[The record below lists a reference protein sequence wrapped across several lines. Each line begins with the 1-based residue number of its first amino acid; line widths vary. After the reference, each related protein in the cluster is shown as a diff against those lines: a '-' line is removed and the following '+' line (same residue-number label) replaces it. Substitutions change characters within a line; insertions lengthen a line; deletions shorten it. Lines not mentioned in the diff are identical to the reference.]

1 MFYPIKVN
9 GALLQLNV
17 DPNGILGDYRRQAQQ
32 LGKRL
37 GYTAQETALLIIS
50 GAPNGYQYR
59 INKINLAG
67 WVNSGKVRLD
77 IPDISSAFE
86 TVMSSFGTDNR
97 I

>member
-1 MFYPIKVN
+1 MFHVFKVN

-17 DPNGILGDYRRQAQQ
+17 DPNGIQADYRRQAQQ

-37 GYTAQETALLIIS
+37 GYTPQETALLIIS
-50 GAPNGYQYR
+50 EAPNGSLYR
-59 INKINLAG
+59 INKINLTG

-77 IPDISSAFE
+77 IPDIAKAFD
-86 TVMSSFGTDNR
+86 TIMTSFGTDNR